1 MGGPPRALL
10 QKHIIKRKLYYFRQ
24 WNEARKNYCFHVHKD
39 ICLNSFSADV
49 NIRACTLNVLVI
61 SLCIFGEFMN

>member
-1 MGGPPRALL
+1 MK
-10 QKHIIKRKLYYFRQ
+10 Q
-24 WNEARKNYCFHVHKD
+24 EKNYCFHVHKD

>member
-1 MGGPPRALL
+1 MK
-10 QKHIIKRKLYYFRQ
+10 QEKK
-24 WNEARKNYCFHVHKD
+24 YCFHVHKD